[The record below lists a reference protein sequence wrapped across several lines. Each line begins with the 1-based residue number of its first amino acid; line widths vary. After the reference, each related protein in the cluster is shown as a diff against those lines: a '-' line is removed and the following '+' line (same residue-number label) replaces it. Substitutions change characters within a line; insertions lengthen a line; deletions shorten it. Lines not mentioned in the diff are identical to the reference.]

1 MEFHSLTPD
10 MLPLCHALCADS
22 IAALPD
28 DAYPLAARLAWAGIW
43 DDETA
48 SAWAARLS
56 ASWSVAVSAGG
67 ELLGFAWLMTEGE
80 FDMLYVT
87 PAAQRRGLAMQ
98 MIRQLE
104 ETAAKAG
111 LVALHAWASHAARPV
126 FELAGYAVLRANAAT
141 RDGVT
146 LENWLMAKGGWQ
158 EPASTRRE
166 S

>member
-1 MEFHSLTPD
+1 MEFHPITPD
-10 MLPLCHALCADS
+10 MLPLCHALCADC

-28 DAYPLAARLAWAGIW
+28 EAYPLAARLAWAGIW

-48 SAWAARLS
+48 STWAARLS
-56 ASWSVAVSAGG
+56 ASWSVAVSAAG
-67 ELLGFAWLMTEGE
+67 ELLGFAWLSHAGE

-104 ETAAKAG
+104 DVAAQAG

-126 FELAGYAVLRANAAT
+126 FEQAGYAVLRANT
-141 RDGVT
+141 VMRDGET

-158 EPASTRRE
+158 EPADARRE

>member
-1 MEFHSLTPD
+1 MEFHPLTPD

-28 DAYPLAARLAWAGIW
+28 HVYPLAARLAWAGIW

-48 SAWAARLS
+48 SAWHARLC
-56 ASWSVAVSAGG
+56 ASWSIGVSAGG
-67 ELLGFAWLMTEGE
+67 ELLGFAWLTQTGE
-80 FDMLYVT
+80 FDMLYVA
-87 PAAQRRGLAMQ
+87 PAAQRRGLALQ

-104 ETAAKAG
+104 EAASQAG
-111 LVALHAWASHAARPV
+111 VVALHAWASHVARPV
-126 FELAGYAVLRANAAT
+126 FEQAGYVMCRANTVT
-141 RDGVT
+141 RDGET